1 MGQTESQVRPHNGAL
16 RYTVSSD
23 SIMTRRSIDL
33 IGPLPEDK
41 DGHKWICSI
50 TRPVCSVQ
58 LPLLSDN
65 YFSRR
70 ICPLTSHRHFGAP
83 LFLVS
88 DNGTQYVNE
97 FIAKLLDNMAV
108 IQIQP
113 TPYSH
118 QENSGEENAHK
129 ESIRHL
135 RSILFAGADLR
146 QWAIAAPLAQRLVN
160 TQEMESI
167 GCSPNQMVRGN
178 TLDTN
183 KRLFQHFVPL

>member
-1 MGQTESQVRPHNGAL
+1 MTLSGHHQGIKTDTSRFALSQDQIARCNCLYSLTTISVVEYALLPH
-16 RYTVSSD
+16 
-23 SIMTRRSIDL
+23 
-33 IGPLPEDK
+33 IG
-41 DGHKWICSI
+41 I
-50 TRPVCSVQ
+50 
-58 LPLLSDN
+58 
-65 YFSRR
+65 
-70 ICPLTSHRHFGAP
+70 FGAP

-97 FIAKLLDNMAV
+97 IIAKLLDNMAV
-108 IQIQP
+108 VQIQP

-118 QENSGEENAHK
+118 QENSREENAHK
-129 ESIRHL
+129 ESLRHL

-146 QWAIAAPLAQRLVN
+146 QWAIAAPFAQRLVN

-183 KRLFQHFVPL
+183 TGLFQHFVPCD